1 MASPFDDP
9 SSQSNYPAVKVTH
22 VDFDVDV
29 DFDTKT
35 IAGTVALRAVV
46 GDAPSEEL
54 VLDTRD
60 LTIESCRVDGMDASF
75 DLQAK
80 PHAVMG
86 AALTVKLGET
96 RAPGTTIDVV
106 VSYRT
111 SPSSSA
117 VQWLRPEQTAG
128 GKHPY
133 LFTQCQAIH
142 ARALYP
148 CQDTPAAKLT
158 YGAKVTVPAPLRAL
172 MSAIPVGEGVPSGAA
187 GKTTFAFEQT
197 VPQSPY
203 LLALAVGNVE
213 ARDIGPRSKV
223 WSEPEM
229 VDAGAHEFAETEDF
243 LVAAE
248 SVAGPYVWGRYDLL
262 LLPRV
267 SRTAGWRIRA
277 SPSSLR
283 PFWPGTGRRR
293 TSWRTRSRT
302 AGVGTS

>member
-1 MASPFDDP
+1 MKIVRRWRVASRFPETFGYRSRIARSASGRPVIVPPRTSMHLARTDVAVAVSLRARLAPSRRTRTRPSSTSRPSRARSVRTDAMASPFDDP

-96 RAPGTTIDVV
+96 RSGTTIDVV

-117 VQWLRPEQTAG
+117 VQWLRPSHRRR
-128 GKHPY
+128 KHPY
-133 LFTQCQAIH
+133 LFRRRQAIQK
-142 ARALYP
+142 ALYP

-187 GKTTFAFEQT
+187 GKTRRSRSSRRSIPLT
-197 VPQSPY
+197 SS
-203 LLALAVGNVE
+203 
-213 ARDIGPRSKV
+213 ARDG
-223 WSEPEM
+223 
-229 VDAGAHEFAETEDF
+229 
-243 LVAAE
+243 
-248 SVAGPYVWGRYDLL
+248 
-262 LLPRV
+262 
-267 SRTAGWRIRA
+267 
-277 SPSSLR
+277 
-283 PFWPGTGRRR
+283 
-293 TSWRTRSRT
+293 
-302 AGVGTS
+302 